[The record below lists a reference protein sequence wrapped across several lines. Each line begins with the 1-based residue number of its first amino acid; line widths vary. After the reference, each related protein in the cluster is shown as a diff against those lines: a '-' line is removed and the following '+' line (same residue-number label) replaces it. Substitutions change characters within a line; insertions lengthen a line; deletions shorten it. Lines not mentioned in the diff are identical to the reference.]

1 MNKKK
6 DKIFSKWAKKFS
18 VVTELFSKWAKT
30 RCGRRDTTTTIKKKK
45 KTSCCSV
52 VDLKP
57 CHGWGWYIGCGSVGD
72 VQLGRVRRIGYGS
85 VVEVQLCRFS
95 DKNSLWPVLYNTYH
109 KEKNPYK
116 KQNCCSVVD
125 LKPCH

>member
-72 VQLGRVRRIGYGS
+72 VQLGRVRRIGCGS
-85 VVEVQLCRFS
+85 VGNKQLCRLVIQTRCGRR
-95 DKNSLWPVLYNTYH
+95 DTTTPNKKLKNN
-109 KEKNPYK
+109 K
-116 KQNCCSVVD
+116 KTELRFGGRLETV
-125 LKPCH
+125 